1 MTQYK
6 EYTVTTKGLDR
17 TDSVWDD
24 LTSFSGSTT
33 IPNRAVEVANA
44 REINPY
50 NTSYFL
56 TEEEAIDL
64 RNDPRVVDVQDLSKL
79 SLVKHAFQDSEFNK
93 TSINTGSKVNW
104 GLLRHVRTSNVFG
117 TSTADPGGTY
127 DYVLDGSNVDLV
139 IVDSG
144 IERLH
149 PEFLTAS
156 GPSSRVIELNW
167 FTASGVTGTMPAN
180 HYTDYDGHGTHVA
193 ATAAGRTFGWA
204 KNANIYSI
212 KLDGLQGTQDI
223 GAGLSVAD
231 TMDCILGFHLNKTN
245 GRPTVVNNSWGYAI
259 YWHENE
265 NILSYSA
272 DPADPGFPITSTTY
286 RGTLYPT
293 NVKDPAR
300 GQTGASLGGGTY
312 SMPVR
317 VAAIDADISL
327 LLQYGIHVCNSAG
340 NESSKIDVVGGVDYN
355 NYVSAAGLGDYY
367 YNRGASPSTGDGP
380 GFEVGSLGPFT
391 TSGLDRKSSFSNSGP
406 GTDIY
411 AAGGSIMSAVS
422 NVNDGDTNF
431 AYYAN
436 SSFKQQVY
444 SGTSMASPQIA
455 GLCALLLQV
464 HPDWS
469 PLKVKNWLTANAEPD
484 MYATSLDND
493 YSNTSSIHGGNNRLA
508 YFPLYGQKS
517 YQMVAS

>member
-1 MTQYK
+1 MTTYK
-6 EYTVTTKGLDR
+6 EYTVTTKSLER

-33 IPNRAVEVANA
+33 IPNRIVEIANP

-56 TEEEAIDL
+56 TDQEAIDL
-64 RNDPRVVDVQDLSKL
+64 KHDPRVVDVEDLSKF
-79 SLVKHAFQDSEFNK
+79 SLVKHAIQDSEFNK
-93 TSINTGSKVNW
+93 TSTNTGSKVNW
-104 GLLRHVRTSNVFG
+104 GLLRHIKASNVFG
-117 TSTADPGGTY
+117 TSTADPTGTY

-156 GPSSRVIELNW
+156 GPSSRVAELDW
-167 FTASGVTGTMPAN
+167 FSASGVSGSMPAN
-180 HYTDYDGHGTHVA
+180 HYSDYDGHGTHVA

-212 KLDGLQGTQDI
+212 KMQGLQGSQDI
-223 GAGLSVAD
+223 GSGISTAD

-245 GRPTVVNNSWGYAI
+245 GRPTVVNNSWGYSI
-259 YWHENE
+259 YWHETE
-265 NILSYSA
+265 NILSFSS
-272 DPADPGFPITSTTY
+272 DPLQPSYPITSTTY
-286 RGTLYPT
+286 RGTLFPT

-300 GQTGASLGGGTY
+300 GQTGTSLGGGIY
-312 SMPVR
+312 GMPLR
-317 VAAIDADISL
+317 VASVDADIAL
-327 LLQYGIHVCNSAG
+327 LLQNGIHVCNSSG
-340 NESSKIDVVGGVDYN
+340 NDSSKVDITTGADYN
-355 NYVSAAGLGDYY
+355 NYVSAAGFGNYY
-367 YNRGASPSTGDGP
+367 YNRGTSPNCADGP

-391 TSGLDRKSSFSNSGP
+391 TSGLDRKSFFSNSGP

-422 NVNDGDTNF
+422 NVNDGSTNF

-455 GLCALLLQV
+455 GLCALLLQA

-469 PLKVKNWLTANAEPD
+469 PLKVKTWMTANSEPD
-484 MYATSLDND
+484 MYSTSLDDD
-493 YSNTSSIHGGNNRLA
+493 YSNNASLHGGNNRLA
-508 YFPLYGQKS
+508 YFPLYGQKN
-517 YQMVAS
+517 YQIAAS